1 MTANPCAVTKD
12 RNPLSAGKII
22 FGLLGVFSLLL
33 ILRNSDIAID
43 YMSRGLSLCAKTV
56 VPSLFPF
63 MVLAEMIVSSGAIS
77 LIPYCLQK
85 PLQKLFRLSP
95 EGCSALL
102 VGLLCGFPIGARC
115 TVLALE
121 RGGVSREE
129 AERLLAFSNVPS
141 SAFLISAVGG
151 SLYGNPRFGI
161 ALYATVL
168 LSAIVTGIG
177 IGRLPKKTRPD
188 QGGISLPVHINTH
201 QPPVLIFC
209 NSIQAALRNILLVCS
224 YVIFFS
230 ALLGT
235 LQFLPLVQELPEA
248 IKALLFCTFEI
259 SGGVSHAAA
268 LKEPLQAALL
278 TAAGVGWSGLSVH
291 CQIISICDGY
301 HLSMRTYFAAKLF
314 QALLCTVTL
323 AIVLGISPTL
333 LLVGTPC

>member
-1 MTANPCAVTKD
+1 MSWLTPIGF
-12 RNPLSAGKII
+12 L
-22 FGLLGVFSLLL
+22 GLIGLIVLL
-33 ILRNSDIAID
+33 IIYLIKPNYQTKQIS
-43 YMSRGLSLCAKTV
+43 STFVWKLSLKYRKKKL
-56 VPSLFPF
+56 P
-63 MVLAEMIVSSGAIS
+63 IS
-77 LIPYCLQK
+77 K
-85 PLQKLFRLSP
+85 
-95 EGCSALL
+95 
-102 VGLLCGFPIGARC
+102 
-115 TVLALE
+115 
-121 RGGVSREE
+121 
-129 AERLLAFSNVPS
+129 
-141 SAFLISAVGG
+141 
-151 SLYGNPRFGI
+151 
-161 ALYATVL
+161 
-168 LSAIVTGIG
+168 
-177 IGRLPKKTRPD
+177 
-188 QGGISLPVHINTH
+188 
-201 QPPVLIFC
+201 
-209 NSIQAALRNILLVCS
+209 LRNILLVCS